1 VLVTWSVV
9 TCVALLAGMEVGGN
23 AADIAGLYTLSLTV
37 NVVALLFACGIA
49 LRLRTLQAGPLMQF
63 PVFMLLFMAP
73 VYVPQALLVGWVSH
87 VARVNP
93 ITLILN
99 TNRDF
104 LAGLQA
110 EALLTYGIAFGLM
123 VVMAAWAVTGMR
135 RAETAG

>member
-1 VLVTWSVV
+1 
-9 TCVALLAGMEVGGN
+9 
-23 AADIAGLYTLSLTV
+23 
-37 NVVALLFACGIA
+37 
-49 LRLRTLQAGPLMQF
+49 MQF

-110 EALLTYGIAFGLM
+110 EALLTYGVAFGLM
-123 VVMAAWAVTGMR
+123 VADGGLGRDRDAAGRDR
-135 RAETAG
+135 RLAGSGRTPPSIEPQCSRIASRSSPRKPSPRRRRSPRSAATPR

>member
-1 VLVTWSVV
+1 
-9 TCVALLAGMEVGGN
+9 
-23 AADIAGLYTLSLTV
+23 
-37 NVVALLFACGIA
+37 
-49 LRLRTLQAGPLMQF
+49 MQF

-104 LAGLQA
+104 LAGLPA
-110 EALLTYGIAFGLM
+110 GALLTYGIAFGLM